1 MENNTKIIATIGP
14 ACSNKKTLQ
23 SMVDSGVNVFRLNM
37 SHGDKSAKL
46 KMYNLVKSLS
56 HKNGERPCIL
66 ADLAGPKIRIT
77 DVMPNFILDAGQIVT
92 ITNEKDADDN
102 HICVTKDV
110 GFTNITMGA
119 AILINDGRIRLEV
132 IDAIS
137 KNAIKCKTEIGGLVE
152 PGKGVNFPGITLNV
166 PTLTNQDKVDLK
178 IALDEGADWIA
189 LSFVRSANDV
199 KEVHAIMDEAG
210 KRLPV
215 MAKIEKWEAIKDVN
229 AIAESFDGI
238 MVARGDLGVEIPAE
252 QVPIAQK
259 QMIDVSRSLGKPIVI
274 ATQLLES
281 MIDSLTPTR
290 AEVSDIANAVFDG
303 VDALM
308 VTGETAMGKYPVEV
322 IQILNRVIGESEQGL
337 PSQQKFLPEM
347 VTKTADAISHAVCE
361 IAIDLNINVVMTM
374 THSGSTALMIARYRP
389 KTNLLALTPFA
400 HIIRRLQLVWGV
412 VPIKVDKYDNV
423 DEVPDVC
430 KAVLE
435 KIKLI
440 EKGERFIITGG
451 VPMGVAG
458 TTNYLSVQ
466 TY

>member
-1 MENNTKIIATIGP
+1 VENNTKIIATIGP

-259 QMIDVSRSLGKPIVI
+259 QMIGVSRSLGKPIVI

-281 MIDSLTPTR
+281 MIDNLTPTR

>member
-14 ACSNKKTLQ
+14 ACDNKKTLQ

-37 SHGDKSAKL
+37 SHGDKSSKQKL
-46 KMYNLVKSLS
+46 YNLVKSIS
-56 HKNGERPCIL
+56 HENGERPCIL

-77 DVMPNFILDAGQIVT
+77 DVLPNFILAQGQLVT

-102 HICVTKDV
+102 HIRVTKGV
-110 GFTNITMGA
+110 GFTNISKGA
-119 AILINDGRIRLEV
+119 AILINDGRIQLEV

-137 KNAIKCKTEIGGLVE
+137 KNSIYCKTEIGGLIE
-152 PGKGVNFPGITLNV
+152 PRKGVNFPGITLDV
-166 PTLTNQDKVDLK
+166 PTLTDQDKIDLHM
-178 IALDEGADWIA
+178 ALDEGADWIA
-189 LSFVRSANDV
+189 LSFVRSANDL
-199 KEVHAIMDEAG
+199 KEVHRIMDEAG
-210 KRLPV
+210 RRLPV
-215 MAKIEKWEAIKDVN
+215 MAKIEKWEALDDVE
-229 AIAESFDGI
+229 AITDSFDGI

-259 QMIDVSRSLGKPIVI
+259 QIIEVSRSLGKPIVI

-281 MIDSLTPTR
+281 MIESLTPTR

-308 VTGETAMGKYPVEV
+308 VTGETAMGQYPIDV
-322 IQILNRVIGESEQGL
+322 IQTLKRVITETEQAV
-337 PSQQKFLPEM
+337 PAQQKSLPEM

-361 IAIDLNINVVMTM
+361 IVVDLNIKAVMTM

-389 KTNLLALTPFA
+389 TTNLLALTPFR
-400 HIIRRLQLVWGV
+400 HILRRLQLVWGI

-423 DEVPDVC
+423 DSVPDVC
-430 KAVLE
+430 KSVLE
-435 KIKLI
+435 KIQLI
-440 EKGERFIITGG
+440 KQGERFVITGG

-458 TTNYLSVQ
+458 TTNYLSIQ
-466 TY
+466 KL

>member
-1 MENNTKIIATIGP
+1 
-14 ACSNKKTLQ
+14 
-23 SMVDSGVNVFRLNM
+23 
-37 SHGDKSAKL
+37 
-46 KMYNLVKSLS
+46 
-56 HKNGERPCIL
+56 
-66 ADLAGPKIRIT
+66 GPKIRIT

>member
-281 MIDSLTPTR
+281 MIDNLTPTR